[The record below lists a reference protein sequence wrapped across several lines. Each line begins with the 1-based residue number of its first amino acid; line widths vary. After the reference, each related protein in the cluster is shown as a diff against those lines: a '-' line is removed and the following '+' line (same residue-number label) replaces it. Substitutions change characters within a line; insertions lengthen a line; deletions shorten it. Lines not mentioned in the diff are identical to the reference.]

1 MKHLTLF
8 RIVYL
13 ILLGFVLIDF
23 CLSIFSL
30 SFTPILWDS
39 WLFLLVITL
48 FIRFCRH
55 LVILDLLFGIFGI
68 PFIPIIFKTGQFV
81 PVILVIAHI
90 LSYCFKE
97 RYRLFEGIRSA
108 ICSLYIW
115 IFMFVIFAFMPQI
128 PLPITLDFEV
138 REQEIVIKKGYLLHE
153 VNDYHERINP
163 FIMKSEIS
171 HEKVI

>member
-1 MKHLTLF
+1 
-8 RIVYL
+8 
-13 ILLGFVLIDF
+13 
-23 CLSIFSL
+23 
-30 SFTPILWDS
+30 
-39 WLFLLVITL
+39 
-48 FIRFCRH
+48 H

>member
-23 CLSIFSL
+23 CLSIFGL

-48 FIRFCRH
+48 FIRFWRH

-90 LSYCFKE
+90 LSHCFKE

-115 IFMFVIFAFMPQI
+115 IFVFVIFAFVPQI
-128 PLPITLDFEV
+128 PIPITLDFEV
-138 REQEIVIKKGYLLHE
+138 QEQEIVIKKGYLLHD
-153 VNDYHERINP
+153 VYYYHELINP
-163 FIMKSEIS
+163 FIMKSDIKS
-171 HEKVI
+171 EKII

>member
-1 MKHLTLF
+1 MKQLTLF

-23 CLSIFSL
+23 CLSIFGL

-48 FIRFCRH
+48 FIRFWRH

-68 PFIPIIFKTGQFV
+68 QFIPMVFNTGQFL
-81 PVILVIAHI
+81 PVILAIAHI
-90 LSYCFKE
+90 ISYCFKE

-115 IFMFVIFAFMPQI
+115 IFVFVIFAFMPQI

-138 REQEIVIKKGYLLHE
+138 QEQEIVIKKGYLLHE
-153 VNDYHERINP
+153 VYYYHERINS
-163 FIMKSEIS
+163 FIMKSEIRY
-171 HEKVI
+171 EKVI